1 MIFYILNIEKQIIK
15 IYNSFNYSQRRKDYE
30 KSHFNSF
37 SNFNDSIN
45 LLCLSA
51 PNNKLTEKNIT
62 KTVDVVFEA
71 LKTFD
76 TKTVKT
82 YVDSTTLDIILTYAS
97 KKDQF
102 KKLGIAMFENL
113 TYEIKEIDTDGQ
125 TVTLSV
131 KNKDLSKVASDY
143 TENLLEQYS
152 GLAGMLELAKGITDD
167 AWLNSNLAV
176 LTKGINEAVMKDE
189 AVEITLS
196 LEQKKDRLVFTFTES
211 SEDAVSGGALT
222 AIKKMMSFS

>member
-1 MIFYILNIEKQIIK
+1 MKKVISIALVILMIASTFCAC
-15 IYNSFNYSQRRKDYE
+15 SST
-30 KSHFNSF
+30 
-37 SNFNDSIN
+37 
-45 LLCLSA
+45 

-82 YVDSTTLDIILTYAS
+82 YVDSTTLDIILTYAA

-143 TENLLEQYS
+143 TESLLEQYS
-152 GLAGMLELAKGITDD
+152 GLSGMLELAKGITDD

-211 SEDAVSGGALT
+211 AEDAVSGGALT

>member
-1 MIFYILNIEKQIIK
+1 MKKVISIALVILMIASTFCAC
-15 IYNSFNYSQRRKDYE
+15 S
-30 KSHFNSF
+30 
-37 SNFNDSIN
+37 
-45 LLCLSA
+45 SA

-167 AWLNSNLAV
+167 AWINSNLAV